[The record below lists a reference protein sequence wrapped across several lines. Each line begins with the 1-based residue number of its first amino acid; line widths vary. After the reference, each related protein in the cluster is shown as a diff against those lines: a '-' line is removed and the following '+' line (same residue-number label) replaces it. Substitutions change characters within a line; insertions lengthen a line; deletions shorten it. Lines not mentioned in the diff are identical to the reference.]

1 MLLKKKNSSFVCNAL
16 LKNII
21 SWIMCL
27 QLILYLTESVVEGE
41 LGMQTRNNDFFFR
54 IIIQ

>member
-16 LKNII
+16 LNNII